1 MTTYKDILVLVD
13 KVTKPL
19 QDITQQMKKTTENSE
34 KLKGKLGKL
43 QTSFQKMRPALR
55 NMWSGVKKVTVGLIA
70 LVGASGILT
79 RGIAKVTEFADHIDK
94 MSQKIGMSAQEYQK
108 WNYIMSINGG
118 NIDSLSMGFKT
129 LTTQIEGVQKGSK
142 ESIKAFSMLGVQVK
156 DSNGKFRS
164 QSEIF
169 NDTIKNLQ
177 KIENHVQRD
186 VIANRLFGRSAAE
199 LRPLLNMSA
208 EELNK
213 LTDAFDKYGMGL
225 SDEEI
230 KRATKFKDTWTTF
243 TMFLQSQTMK
253 ALSNLYPQLQRL
265 LDQIMRHKT
274 EILNVIKFVGR
285 LVYEI
290 IKFTATIAYVIY
302 TVIKSVKQIYGIIK
316 SVFSAIAGFIMN
328 IITTI
333 IGWIKKAI
341 DMING
346 LVDKLGIVAMF
357 IPGLAQVRMA
367 QNLASVYSKDVPN
380 NTSVRQSQTVNNTST
395 TTTNNN
401 YFGNTNTYSGMF
413 GMSGAIYAPAR

>member
-19 QDITQQMKKTTENSE
+19 QDITQQMKKTSENSE
-34 KLKGKLGKL
+34 KLKGRLGKL
-43 QTSFQKMRPALR
+43 QVGFNKMRPALR
-55 NMWSGVKKVTVGLIA
+55 NVWSGVKKVTVGILA
-70 LVGASGILT
+70 LVGASGVLT

-142 ESIKAFSMLGVQVK
+142 DSIKAFNMLGVQVK

-164 QSEIF
+164 QSDIF

-274 EILNVIKFVGR
+274 EILTVIKFIGNV
-285 LVYEI
+285 VYQI

-302 TVIKSVKQIYGIIK
+302 YLVRGGVLIYKKVTSI
-316 SVFSAIAGFIMN
+316 FSAIADFIKN
-328 IITTI
+328 VVGTI
-333 IGWIKKAI
+333 INWVKTAVDWVTQLI
-341 DMING
+341 
-346 LVDKLGIVAMF
+346 DKLGWVAYL
-357 IPGLAQVRMA
+357 IPGLAQIKMG
-367 QNLASVYSKDVPN
+367 QNIAKAFSGSVN
-380 NTSVRQSQTVNNTST
+380 NNSVRQSQTVNNTST

-401 YFGNTNTYSGMF
+401 YFGNTNTYNGMF
-413 GMSGAIYAPAR
+413 GMSGAIYAPARP